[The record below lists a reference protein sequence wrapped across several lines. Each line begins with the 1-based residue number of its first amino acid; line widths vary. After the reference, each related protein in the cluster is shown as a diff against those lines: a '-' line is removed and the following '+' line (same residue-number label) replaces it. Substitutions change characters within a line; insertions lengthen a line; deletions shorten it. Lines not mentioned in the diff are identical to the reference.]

1 MTQAPTTPRT
11 MSQAEL
17 FRLQLQAD
25 RQGFFRPEPKT
36 PEEEDARPMT
46 ADELSAEYGLVP
58 GVDYPWSLRR

>member
-1 MTQAPTTPRT
+1 MTQAPTTQRT
-11 MSQAEL
+11 ISQAEL

-25 RQGFFRPEPKT
+25 RQGFFRPEPK